1 MLKFY
6 HTPLTWVRINGLRK
20 SVAGGK
26 SPVFYFSSVLLLLSH
41 MGGLDLICVWIVGV
55 LKKTRSIN
63 GELMV

>member
-1 MLKFY
+1 M
-6 HTPLTWVRINGLRK
+6 RK

-41 MGGLDLICVWIVGV
+41 MGGLDLISVWIVGV